1 MTEKIWAR
9 IYRNKQVWTKTNENK
24 QEYTRIAVI
33 LPYISEKNL
42 QRRNLSGH
50 EDAPSRSSSSITVYC
65 TCYSYSLV
73 EFKRTPVNPR
83 VSPRETWFP
92 SPPAILPRSSAVS
105 LPWSNG
111 VLPRNSPLAAV
122 AVRPDTCRFTA
133 RRARRAPAVP
143 SGAAVCCPR

>member
-1 MTEKIWAR
+1 MSRKKVAKPSLGLHFCR
-9 IYRNKQVWTKTNENK
+9 FSK
-24 QEYTRIAVI
+24 VI
-33 LPYISEKNL
+33 LPNIFEKNL

-83 VSPRETWFP
+83 VSPRETGFP
-92 SPPAILPRSSAVS
+92 SPPAIDLTRSSAVS

-111 VLPRNSPLAAV
+111 VLPRRTRLTAV
-122 AVRPDTCRFTA
+122 VVRPDTCRFTA
-133 RRARRAPAVP
+133 RRAPDAVP
-143 SGAAVCCPR
+143 VRPCARGA